1 MALQHNHPIDLVVS
15 IGFSLQLPT
24 RVEKIFFIDAVCHR
38 SFGLLHHPHGARK
51 FSLLISRFSSSVIPL
66 G

>member
-15 IGFSLQLPT
+15 VGFPLQLPT
-24 RVEKIFFIDAVCHR
+24 RVERLFIDAVCHR
-38 SFGLLHHPHGARK
+38 SFGLLHHPHGTRK
-51 FSLLISRFSSSVIPL
+51 FSQLISRFSSSVIPL